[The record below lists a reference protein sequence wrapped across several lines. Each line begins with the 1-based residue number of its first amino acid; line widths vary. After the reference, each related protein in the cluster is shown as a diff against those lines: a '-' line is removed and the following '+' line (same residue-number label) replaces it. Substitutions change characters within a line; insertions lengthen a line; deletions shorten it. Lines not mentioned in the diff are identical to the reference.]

1 MNALNERHTL
11 DLGGRVAIVTGAAHG
26 IGRAIARTLAAHGAA
41 VAVTDL
47 PAESARLDSL
57 VAEISAA
64 EGRALAYTANMASRA
79 EVDAMVRAAMDWGG
93 RLDVLVN
100 NAGIH
105 MYPAPL
111 LTVTEAEWDRLMGVN
126 VKGVLFASQAV
137 IPHMRAQG
145 SGSVINIAS
154 DSAFDVIA
162 DEGGYGISKITVVRM
177 ASYLA
182 KELSGTGVRVN
193 SLAPGWVR
201 TRATAQ
207 FFTDPDATAAI
218 LAGVPAARIAD
229 PSEIARVVL
238 FLASDLAS
246 YVNGHCIVVDGGRVA
261 GIPA

>member
-1 MNALNERHTL
+1 MNAQNERHTL
-11 DLGGRVAIVTGAAHG
+11 DLGGQVAIVTGAAHG

-41 VAVTDL
+41 VTVTDL
-47 PAESARLDSL
+47 PAESALLDSL

-64 EGRALAYTANMASRA
+64 EGRALAHTANMASRA

-105 MYPAPL
+105 VYPAPL

-126 VKGVLFASQAV
+126 VKGVLFASQAA

-218 LAGVPAARIAD
+218 IAGVPAARIAD

-261 GIPA
+261 GIPS

>member
-1 MNALNERHTL
+1 MNAQKDRHTL
-11 DLGGRVAIVTGAAHG
+11 DLGGQVAIVTGAAHG

-41 VAVTDL
+41 VTVTDL
-47 PAESARLDSL
+47 PAESALLDSL

-64 EGRALAYTANMASRA
+64 EGRALAHTANMASRA

-126 VKGVLFASQAV
+126 VKGVLFASQAA

-218 LAGVPAARIAD
+218 IAGVPAARIAD

>member
-1 MNALNERHTL
+1 MNAATQLNGT
-11 DLGGRVAIVTGAAHG
+11 DLSGRVAIVTGAAHG
-26 IGRAIARTLAAHGAA
+26 IGRVIAGTLAAHGAA
-41 VAVTDL
+41 VVATDL
-47 PAESARLDSL
+47 PAESALLATL
-57 VAEISAA
+57 VDEIATA
-64 EGRALAYTANMASRA
+64 GGRALAQTADMASKA
-79 EVDAMVRAAMDWGG
+79 EVDAVVRAAVEWGG

-111 LTVTEAEWDRLMGVN
+111 LTVTEVDWDRVMGVN
-126 VKGVLFASQAV
+126 VKGVLFACQAA

-145 SGSVINIAS
+145 GGSVINIAS

-162 DEGGYGISKITVVRM
+162 DEGGYGISKITVVRI

-218 LAGVPAARIAD
+218 LAGVPAGRVAE
-229 PSEIARVVL
+229 PVEIAKVVL